1 MKKLPI
7 ANRKRVH
14 AAPDELVQAGLL
26 SGRPLPLVLRPTDP
40 TMRIELATWAA
51 ECREPVAGHLLRH
64 GGILFRGFE
73 VGGLEGFERT
83 VQTLSGELLEYRN
96 RATPRSQVQGNL
108 YSSTD
113 YPADQGIELHN
124 ENAYASTFPGKIFFY
139 CAQPAEEGGETPLAD
154 SREIFRL
161 LDPEVR
167 RRFAEL
173 GVCYLRNFGDGL
185 GLDWRT
191 VFATDDPRQVEE
203 HCREAG
209 IELAWKEGGHLWTRE
224 LRPALA
230 RHPVTGEPVWFNQ
243 ITAFHITTVEPALRG
258 ELIAQFGE
266 TGVPKTTLYGDGSPI
281 EPETLAAI
289 RDAYRRATVS
299 FPWEQG
305 DVLLLDNLLV
315 AHGRNPFKGPRRIV
329 VGMSEP
335 IDGERVWL
343 REVPDDIH

>member
-7 ANRKRVH
+7 ANRKRVQ
-14 AAPDELVQAGLL
+14 AAPDDLVRAEPLFSDRL
-26 SGRPLPLVLRPTDP
+26 LPLVLRPADLSLKV
-40 TMRIELATWAA
+40 ELATWAA
-51 ECREPVAGHLLRH
+51 ECRELVERHLLRH

-73 VGGLEGFERT
+73 VGGLEGFERA
-83 VQTLSGELLEYRN
+83 VQALSGGLLEYRN

-113 YPADQGIELHN
+113 YPADQSIELHN

-154 SREIFRL
+154 SREIYRL
-161 LDPEVR
+161 VDPQVR
-167 RRFAEL
+167 RRFADR
-173 GVCYLRNFGDGL
+173 GVLYLRNFGDGL

-191 VFATDDPRQVEE
+191 VFATEDPRQVEE
-203 HCREAG
+203 HCQEAG
-209 IELAWKEGGHLWTRE
+209 IELAWTAEGHLSTRE

-243 ITAFHITTVEPALRG
+243 ITAFHISTVEPAMRR
-258 ELIAQFGE
+258 ELVSQFGE
-266 TGVPKTTLYGDGSPI
+266 TGVPKTTLYGDGTLI
-281 EPETLAAI
+281 ESETLAAI
-289 RDAYRRATVS
+289 RAAYERATVR

-305 DVLLLDNLLV
+305 DVLLLDNMLV
-315 AHGRNPFKGPRRIV
+315 AHGRSPFKGARKIV

-335 IDGERVWL
+335 VEGERVWL
-343 REVPDDIH
+343 REGVE